1 MEVIVDQATLIG
13 HHGLG
18 QGNVLGN
25 SIHFYIQSYVSAFQ
39 ITHTTTKFNT
49 NLNRIA
55 P

>member
-39 ITHTTTKFNT
+39 ITHNQVQYQ
-49 NLNRIA
+49 
-55 P
+55 PQ